1 MCAALPGGALSRK
14 PLSRCR
20 TGFGPRSL
28 VYRREGG
35 GVCNSQC
42 TRPPKGLRKP
52 SGSGRLSPAPAGACG
67 ASLGKGHTRPPALRA
82 DSSCRR
88 RTALPAQRR
97 GVQRLSEEGRAAPG
111 TATALTASRR
121 ERQLTPSPTL
131 AVRLSSK
138 GRVRQKVPDELPH
151 LSPPTLCNLL
161 ASLMREGSGTHTG
174 SGRDMGKR
182 RALSLGVSFFGV
194 VTTRRLSESGPKGGW
209 RESRDGHFA
218 EAFPRPLRHLFNTR
232 ITKHPWRGK
241 KPRQLWEP
249 L

>member
-1 MCAALPGGALSRK
+1 MCEGGITQTCRKLELALCASTANSSHRESSAVMCAALPGGALSRK

-35 GVCNSQC
+35 GVCNLQC

-111 TATALTASRR
+111 TATALTASGR
-121 ERQLTPSPTL
+121 ERHSFPNPRRSP
-131 AVRLSSK
+131 
-138 GRVRQKVPDELPH
+138 
-151 LSPPTLCNLL
+151 
-161 ASLMREGSGTHTG
+161 
-174 SGRDMGKR
+174 
-182 RALSLGVSFFGV
+182 FF
-194 VTTRRLSESGPKGGW
+194 
-209 RESRDGHFA
+209 
-218 EAFPRPLRHLFNTR
+218 
-232 ITKHPWRGK
+232 
-241 KPRQLWEP
+241 
-249 L
+249 